1 MPQHGLRFIT
11 AEGRFDKAAI
21 MRAAWSEIRRPNRL
35 FPDTPAMTK
44 AEALRFVWNIA
55 RQEMATAQ
63 HIAGRA
69 PTSTVRA
76 EPGEYADTFEQWARD
91 RRAA

>member
-11 AEGRFDKAAI
+11 PAGRFDKAAI

-35 FPDTPAMTK
+35 FPDTPKMTRS
-44 AEALRFVWNIA
+44 EALRFVWNIA
-55 RQEMATAQ
+55 QQEMATAQ

-69 PTSTVRA
+69 PVSIVRA
-76 EPGEYADTFEQWARD
+76 ERGEYADSFEQWARD